1 MAASKQAAPA
11 PKKGAGG
18 GGGGG
23 GGLNAKVVMAAV
35 GIAVISSL
43 SSFVA
48 IRLAMPQQVIVEKHI
63 KYENGKEV
71 SGDKKDDKKAEVRT
85 EIYPIG
91 DFIVNL
97 SDPGRHYLKTTVS
110 LAMAEEGKAEAKKG
124 GGEGEGGGKDPSAAI
139 KAEMAPFEPI
149 YKDVINT
156 TLSHETI
163 AKLQSPTGRD
173 LLKDEIKVGL
183 NKAVPAKKVMGVY
196 FQEFVIQ

>member
-11 PKKGAGG
+11 GKKAGAGG
-18 GGGGG
+18 GGGG
-23 GGLNAKVVMAAV
+23 LNTKVIMAAV

-48 IRLAMPQQVIVEKHI
+48 IRLAMPQQVIIEKHVVME
-63 KYENGKEV
+63 KGKE
-71 SGDKKDDKKAEVRT
+71 SAAKGEEKKADVRT

-110 LAMAEEGKAEAKKG
+110 LAMVMEGKAEAKK

-149 YKDVINT
+149 YKDIINT
-156 TLSHETI
+156 TLSHQTI
-163 AKLQSPTGRD
+163 AKLQSPSGRD
-173 LLKDEIKVGL
+173 LLKDEIKVAL

-196 FQEFVIQ
+196 LPDFVIQ